1 MCKRSPHY
9 VCQLSQT
16 CTCLLGTDTLQ
27 IILLSCT
34 LQAQYSV
41 NWTVHCVIVKI
52 SNAEANNNLGKS
64 VYLVYSNKDLDLFPQ
79 HENVLFFFIQSKWS
93 FSSTHTFVLGIENC
107 RLFFNSSVVGSLS
120 PQISL
125 FCFESIDVLK
135 PPRMQPISL
144 RREYNLEYGGA
155 VIPFN

>member
-79 HENVLFFFIQSKWS
+79 HENVLFFSSNPNDHSPRHTHLSWELKTVGCSLIHQSLGVSPPKFP
-93 FSSTHTFVLGIENC
+93 FSVSNPLMC
-107 RLFFNSSVVGSLS
+107 
-120 PQISL
+120 
-125 FCFESIDVLK
+125 
-135 PPRMQPISL
+135 
-144 RREYNLEYGGA
+144 
-155 VIPFN
+155 